1 MASEKSLEG
10 FVSKFNIVQQEDI
23 NCYKRLNKKEK
34 AFWKDGFRKISGRF
48 CLKV

>member
-23 NCYKRLNKKEK
+23 NCYKQKLMEK
-34 AFWKDGFRKISGRF
+34 LAEEYKNPDEDGDEENGN
-48 CLKV
+48 